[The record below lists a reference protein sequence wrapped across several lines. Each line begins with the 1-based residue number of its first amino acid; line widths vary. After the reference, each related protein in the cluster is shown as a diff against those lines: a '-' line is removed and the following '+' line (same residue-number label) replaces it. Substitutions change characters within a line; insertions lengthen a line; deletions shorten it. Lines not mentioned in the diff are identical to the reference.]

1 MSTYIMLLD
10 YTDQGIRNVRES
22 PKRADAARDLAKRC
36 GAEMKD
42 VYLTIGS
49 HDLVALIDAPSDEA
63 IAKVAL
69 SIGALGNVRTTTL
82 KAFPER
88 EYRSLIESLP

>member
-63 IAKVAL
+63 IAKFAL

>member
-10 YTDQGIRNVRES
+10 YTNQGIRNVKES
-22 PKRADAARDLAKRC
+22 PKRADEARELAKRC

-49 HDLVALIDAPSDEA
+49 HDLVALIDAPGDEA
-63 IAKVAL
+63 IAKFAL
-69 SIGALGNVRTTTL
+69 SVGALGNVRTTTL

-88 EYRSLIESLP
+88 E